1 MYPKPIALEIARL
14 FPDEMECFKDGKCSS
29 VNVVR
34 GPRPFSPGR
43 IEDWMLANEGRVTA
57 VGDYLNFLRRARAHF
72 EKVARGMG
80 YWNASASHRLGHDR
94 WSVGWAAGSANL
106 LSIASYSYVLSSYGI
121 TGCILE
127 CGVFKGSSTACLSW
141 ACNELGL
148 TLYSADSFE
157 GLPSCEGHYAAG
169 DFRGSL
175 DEVRHNVSE
184 FGCIDRVRFISGRYS
199 QSLRHF
205 PHEILLLWIDVD
217 LQQSVVDVMQHVA
230 RRLSK
235 SAVIFSDGFAT
246 PTDFD
251 GEQVRNTGGE
261 PAGFYRVFSDQSVTY
276 KAVPGGAHGLALIVP
291 QCEEDE
297 TVLFSAE
304 SFEYLIGRL

>member
-1 MYPKPIALEIARL
+1 MK
-14 FPDEMECFKDGKCSS
+14 CFQDVGRSS

-43 IEDWMLANEGRVTA
+43 IEDWMLANEGRVAA

-94 WSVGWAAGSANL
+94 WSVGWAAGSSNL
-106 LSIASYSYVLSSYGI
+106 LSIASYSYVLSSYGM

-157 GLPSCEGHYAAG
+157 GLPSSEGHYAAG
-169 DFRGSL
+169 DFSGSL
-175 DEVRHNVSE
+175 DEVMRNVSE

-199 QSLRHF
+199 ESLRHF

-230 RRLSK
+230 GRLSK
-235 SAVIFSDGFAT
+235 SAVIFSDGFA
-246 PTDFD
+246 PQMDLD
-251 GEQVRNTGGE
+251 GEHVRNTGGE
-261 PAGFYRVFSDQSVTY
+261 PAGFYRVFLDRSVTY
-276 KAVPGGAHGLALIVP
+276 KAVPGGARGLALIVP
-291 QCEEDE
+291 RCEEDE

-304 SFEYLIGRL
+304 SFEYLIERL